1 MYIIWLLICG
11 INGWFLCIQNYT
23 ISMPEYWIETSIV
36 MAAYLIGRETE
47 RDCLKNEVKR
57 KE

>member
-1 MYIIWLLICG
+1 MYIIWLLICV

-36 MAAYLIGRETE
+36 IAAYLIGRETE
-47 RDCLKNEVKR
+47 RRQNETR
-57 KE
+57 RQG